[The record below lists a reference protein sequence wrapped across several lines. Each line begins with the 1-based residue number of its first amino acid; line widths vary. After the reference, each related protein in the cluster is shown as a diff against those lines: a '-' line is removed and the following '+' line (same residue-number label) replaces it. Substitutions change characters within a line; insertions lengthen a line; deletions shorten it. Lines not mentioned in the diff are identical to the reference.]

1 MLQIGSYVDGKY
13 KVLNKIGQG
22 GMSVVYLA
30 LNEKANKTWAIKEVR
45 KDGQQDFTTVKQG
58 LIAETNILKEL
69 NHKYLP
75 SIIDV
80 IDDGDSFLIVMD
92 YIQGKSLDKIL
103 KGSMEKEGLPIALD
117 DVIDWGKQ
125 LCEVFY
131 YLHTRP
137 NPIIYRDMKPGNVM
151 LKPDGEIS
159 LIDFGTART
168 FKQGNREDTTCL
180 GTPGY
185 ASPEQYGG
193 NGQSTP
199 RSDIYCLGATLHH
212 LITGRNPSPTPFNFP
227 KITQCRPSLVDEIPR
242 EDMNKLLGF
251 GVSAAVAVLCGGI
264 SLGCMLMENKT
275 EQSGY
280 DYYVDQAEKSDGTA
294 KVNYAKKAV
303 AIDPGKEEAYLV
315 YLDALRNDEDGF
327 SGQDSQDFKALL
339 QQMAGRQTYEEV
351 LEDNLDGYTELAY
364 ELGMAYY
371 FPGGAGKPAGDKELA
386 KKWFGIVAQAV
397 LSDDQLK
404 AFSLDST
411 EKLSAD
417 KIQEYDIDTNLVE
430 TFLSI
435 CSYYGKVG
443 QEDTVTGEIK
453 YSYSD
458 FWVELN
464 GLVGGL
470 PETISTESR
479 ERLTQLRLLND
490 VSYQLYE
497 NAKQFVS
504 DAGVDK
510 ATFQGALAAIE
521 TRVSGADTGSN
532 QTAQR
537 IRDNT
542 ITTVDNTKKL
552 VESLYAQN
560 SDAVKSGGDQ

>member
-1 MLQIGSYVDGKY
+1 MRGMRMIYKIAAHSDVGIVKKTNQDSVLVKIAQTNHDKVCLCVVCDGMGGLADGELASATVIREFDQWFINKLPGLLETPEFPMDELRVQWDDLVMLQNKKLAKYASGIGTRMG
-13 KVLNKIGQG
+13 
-22 GMSVVYLA
+22 
-30 LNEKANKTWAIKEVR
+30 
-45 KDGQQDFTTVKQG
+45 TTVVAFLVVDDKYY
-58 LIAETNILKEL
+58 IMNI
-69 NHKYLP
+69 
-75 SIIDV
+75 
-80 IDDGDSFLIVMD
+80 GDSRAYMVSDAI
-92 YIQGKSLDKIL
+92 Y
-103 KGSMEKEGLPIALD
+103 
-117 DVIDWGKQ
+117 Q
-125 LCEVFY
+125 L
-131 YLHTRP
+131 TK
-137 NPIIYRDMKPGNVM
+137 D
-151 LKPDGEIS
+151 
-159 LIDFGTART
+159 
-168 FKQGNREDTTCL
+168 
-180 GTPGY
+180 
-185 ASPEQYGG
+185 
-193 NGQSTP
+193 
-199 RSDIYCLGATLHH
+199 
-212 LITGRNPSPTPFNFP
+212 
-227 KITQCRPSLVDEIPR
+227 
-242 EDMNKLLGF
+242 
-251 GVSAAVAVLCGGI
+251 
-264 SLGCMLMENKT
+264 
-275 EQSGY
+275 
-280 DYYVDQAEKSDGTA
+280 
-294 KVNYAKKAV
+294 
-303 AIDPGKEEAYLV
+303 
-315 YLDALRNDEDGF
+315 
-327 SGQDSQDFKALL
+327 
-339 QQMAGRQTYEEV
+339 QTYV
-351 LEDNLDGYTELAY
+351 QY
-364 ELGMAYY
+364 EM
-371 FPGGAGKPAGDKELA
+371 DKELA

>member
-1 MLQIGSYVDGKY
+1 M
-13 KVLNKIGQG
+13 
-22 GMSVVYLA
+22 
-30 LNEKANKTWAIKEVR
+30 
-45 KDGQQDFTTVKQG
+45 
-58 LIAETNILKEL
+58 
-69 NHKYLP
+69 
-75 SIIDV
+75 
-80 IDDGDSFLIVMD
+80 
-92 YIQGKSLDKIL
+92 
-103 KGSMEKEGLPIALD
+103 
-117 DVIDWGKQ
+117 
-125 LCEVFY
+125 
-131 YLHTRP
+131 
-137 NPIIYRDMKPGNVM
+137 
-151 LKPDGEIS
+151 
-159 LIDFGTART
+159 
-168 FKQGNREDTTCL
+168 
-180 GTPGY
+180 
-185 ASPEQYGG
+185 
-193 NGQSTP
+193 
-199 RSDIYCLGATLHH
+199 
-212 LITGRNPSPTPFNFP
+212 
-227 KITQCRPSLVDEIPR
+227 
-242 EDMNKLLGF
+242 
-251 GVSAAVAVLCGGI
+251 
-264 SLGCMLMENKT
+264 
-275 EQSGY
+275 
-280 DYYVDQAEKSDGTA
+280 
-294 KVNYAKKAV
+294 
-303 AIDPGKEEAYLV
+303 
-315 YLDALRNDEDGF
+315 
-327 SGQDSQDFKALL
+327 
-339 QQMAGRQTYEEV
+339 
-351 LEDNLDGYTELAY
+351 
-364 ELGMAYY
+364 
-371 FPGGAGKPAGDKELA
+371 
-386 KKWFGIVAQAV
+386 
-397 LSDDQLK
+397 
-404 AFSLDST
+404 DST

-542 ITTVDNTKKL
+542 MTTVDNTKKL